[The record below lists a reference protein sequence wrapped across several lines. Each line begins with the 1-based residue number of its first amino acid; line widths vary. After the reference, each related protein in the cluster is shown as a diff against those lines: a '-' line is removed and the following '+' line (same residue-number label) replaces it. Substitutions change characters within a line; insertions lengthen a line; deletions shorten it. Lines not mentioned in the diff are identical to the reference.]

1 MIYVFDTNI
10 LVHLIR
16 QTAGI
21 QTMLTSI
28 GVFQPKNHMV
38 ISIVSAAEIRSF
50 AYRNRW
56 GVLRLN
62 ALQSFLNAVTSISI
76 DNQNLVD
83 SYMEIDAF
91 SQGKHHIHAL
101 PVGMTARNMG
111 KNDVWIAATTHVAK
125 ATLITTDAD
134 FEHLDPLFFKVVK
147 IKI

>member
-1 MIYVFDTNI
+1 
-10 LVHLIR
+10 LLS
-16 QTAGI
+16 A
-21 QTMLTSI
+21 I
-28 GVFQPKNHMV
+28 GVFKPKNHIV

-56 GVLRLN
+56 GILRLN
-62 ALQSFLNAVTSISI
+62 ALNSFLNSVTAISI

-91 SQGKHHIHAL
+91 SQGKHHVHTL
-101 PVGMTARNMG
+101 PIGMSARNMG

-134 FEHLDPLFFKVVK
+134 FEHLDAIFFKVEK